1 MNLTFDNAG
10 EACARVDLAQD
21 KPAVDLSTVTFF
33 EPFALIYLGMFL
45 RHYNARG
52 KGFQVSLPTSGAAK
66 KYLSSQNFF
75 AMFNFDPETLDPGL
89 LRRFTA
95 SSSLG
100 DLIDIEQRCGID
112 EEVAR
117 QVKTV
122 MAKTSAA
129 VDLALVEEIV
139 AELVSNFARH
149 SQGPLA
155 ALAMQWYPRL
165 QRMNLAIGDCGVGI
179 RSSLSSNP
187 RHRDLA
193 NKPHYE
199 AAWKAFQG
207 GVSRSHEGGFGL
219 STVLQDVE
227 DLGGTLVLA
236 TGNGYAR
243 KYLRGPFRYGRTAF
257 DLPGVQIEVRIP
269 TR

>member
-10 EACARVDLAQD
+10 EACARVDLTQD
-21 KPAVDLSTVTFF
+21 KPAVDLSMVTFF

-45 RHYNARG
+45 LGMFLRHHNARG
-52 KGFQVSLPTSGAAK
+52 KGFQVRLPTSRAAK

-75 AMFNFDPETLDPGL
+75 ARFNFDPGTLDPGL
-89 LRRFTA
+89 LRRFTT

-122 MAKTSAA
+122 IANTSAV

-165 QRMNLAIGDCGVGI
+165 QRMNLAIGDCGV
-179 RSSLSSNP
+179 
-187 RHRDLA
+187 
-193 NKPHYE
+193 
-199 AAWKAFQG
+199 
-207 GVSRSHEGGFGL
+207 SRSHEGGFGL
-219 STVLQDVE
+219 STVLEDVE
-227 DLGGTLVLA
+227 ELGGTLVLA
-236 TGNGYAR
+236 TGDGYVR
-243 KYLRGPFRYGRTAF
+243 KYPRGPFRYGPTAF